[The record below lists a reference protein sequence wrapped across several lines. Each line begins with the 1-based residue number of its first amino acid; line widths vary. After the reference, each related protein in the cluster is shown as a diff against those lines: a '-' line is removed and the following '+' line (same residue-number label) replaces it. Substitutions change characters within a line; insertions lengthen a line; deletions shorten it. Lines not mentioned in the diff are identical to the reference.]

1 LRKVIVHIEDNEGDA
16 FLIKQGF
23 RKLDDVEL
31 VQFERGE
38 EAFTWLEDNEAEL
51 ILVDWF
57 LPDMEGDEFVSRA
70 RGAEIE
76 ADIVLLTGLT
86 LDATEAP
93 EGIEVANKPQSLA
106 ELRELIAHLTR
117 SYGIASV
124 SEDA

>member
-1 LRKVIVHIEDNEGDA
+1 MRKVIVHIEDNEGDA

-117 SYGIASV
+117 S
-124 SEDA
+124 